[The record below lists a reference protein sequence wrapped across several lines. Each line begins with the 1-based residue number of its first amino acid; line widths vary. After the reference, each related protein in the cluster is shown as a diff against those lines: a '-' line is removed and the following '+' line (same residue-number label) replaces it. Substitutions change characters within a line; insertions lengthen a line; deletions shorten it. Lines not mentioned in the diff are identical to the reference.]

1 MNRIFAL
8 KWKKQ
13 WKNRPHDVYNAIRII
28 IRFENR
34 SVDVTFGYLIESSN
48 FDVRNVLFV
57 WGFFF
62 ISVLGRCK
70 LNLLLLHC
78 LHFLSL
84 WAFAEFSLSFY
95 FSLSF
100 SFSLYFYRFASTA
113 SRVHSRFDHS
123 CCFQLFGFCMS
134 VRFLYRIS
142 VHLLFLFLVVVP
154 FCLNRLLFACLLCY
168 FI

>member
-1 MNRIFAL
+1 M
-8 KWKKQ
+8 
-13 WKNRPHDVYNAIRII
+13 YNAIRII

-57 WGFFF
+57 RVSFFCF

-78 LHFLSL
+78 LHFLTL
-84 WAFAEFSLSFY
+84 WAFAEFSLSLSLVLFL
-95 FSLSF
+95 FLSF
-100 SFSLYFYRFASTA
+100 TIHFYRFASTA

-134 VRFLYRIS
+134 VRFL
-142 VHLLFLFLVVVP
+142 
-154 FCLNRLLFACLLCY
+154 
-168 FI
+168 